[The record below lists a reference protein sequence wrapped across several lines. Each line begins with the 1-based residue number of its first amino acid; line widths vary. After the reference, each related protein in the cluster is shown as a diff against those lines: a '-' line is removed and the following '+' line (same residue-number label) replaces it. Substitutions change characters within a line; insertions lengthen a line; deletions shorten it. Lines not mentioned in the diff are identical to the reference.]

1 MLTYVHYL
9 WILLSLLIAITCTY
23 CLLQPEWFVHPDS
36 VHAFGV
42 YAFCVEDSRL
52 QRTFQRCDFYGG
64 RFGFGNIPSTPWQ
77 AACLLYGGGCMFMCI
92 ASVCSLGTMCV
103 KNGCD
108 KTLVLLTRY
117 LQTAA
122 GMKHF
127 NLPNLPRQ
135 VKKCPRTCA
144 QSSSYACAKYHP
156 GLCSTAFMHA

>member
-42 YAFCVEDSRL
+42 YAFCVKDSRMH
-52 QRTFQRCDFYGG
+52 RTFRHCDFYGG

-77 AACLLYGGGCMFMCI
+77 AACLLYGGGCLFMCI

-122 GMKHF
+122 GMH
-127 NLPNLPRQ
+127 LTL
-135 VKKCPRTCA
+135 
-144 QSSSYACAKYHP
+144 
-156 GLCSTAFMHA
+156 L